1 MALFPSSNQP
11 PTPPKSPSRPPE
23 LEKKPYLRSYE
34 LRQELKKQSL
44 GISAEQKQKIVGGK
58 YGQYIT
64 KSEIKKIQK
73 ELKGSH
79 KAGFGKT
86 IRALK
91 EAAKKLK

>member
-1 MALFPSSNQP
+1 MTPFPLPEKP
-11 PTPPKSPSRPPE
+11 PTPPKLPSRPPE
-23 LEKKPYLRSYE
+23 PEKKPYLRSYE

-44 GISAEQKQKIVGGK
+44 GITPEQKQKIIGTK
-58 YGQYIT
+58 YGSFIT

-79 KAGFGKT
+79 RAGFGKT

-91 EAAKKLK
+91 EAAKKLR